1 PVGRVGPFSNDERSL
16 VADPVV
22 TLSEQSAD
30 VPHGGVVGEGAVP
43 VDRAGSGQNDVQVG
57 GLRCALLLLDYP
69 TQVGRGVSD
78 GGGDWNLL
86 LLFDLLD
93 LFNLFGLRGLFGCG
107 NEVFGGLRH
116 LLGFESGCF
125 GTGGE
130 FGGDGVVGRT
140 ERLDHFHRGDGFAV
154 RADLVH
160 FDLAVA
166 DAEHPG

>member
-43 VDRAGSGQNDVQVG
+43 VDRAGSGQNDVQVWCLG
-57 GLRCALLLLDYP
+57 CALLFLDYP

-86 LLFDLLD
+86 FLFDLLD

-107 NEVFGGLRH
+107 LEVGRGGSHLFGFFGG
-116 LLGFESGCF
+116 EF

-130 FGGDGVVGRT
+130 FGGDG
-140 ERLDHFHRGDGFAV
+140 
-154 RADLVH
+154 
-160 FDLAVA
+160 
-166 DAEHPG
+166 